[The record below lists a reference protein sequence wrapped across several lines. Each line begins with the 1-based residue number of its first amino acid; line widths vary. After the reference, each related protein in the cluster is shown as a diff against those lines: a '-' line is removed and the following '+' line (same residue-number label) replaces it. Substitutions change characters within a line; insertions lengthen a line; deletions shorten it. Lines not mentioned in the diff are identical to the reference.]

1 MVVNILLH
9 FTHTHTHTV
18 WATGIMEGVSLSA
31 LHHHQ
36 QKKVKI
42 PSPKFFSWCLDLNKI
57 YHALP
62 YSWTRIINNVVI
74 GVLSCH
80 VMCKFVL
87 ISAIELS
94 LKETQ
99 HSPKV
104 QSSLYPSTSLSS
116 SGGSSA
122 SAEPRKVRALYD
134 FEAVEENEL
143 TFASGEISKWMCFMR
158 FIQSVCLSEHG
169 SCHGDVLVDVRCCL
183 CNKITGLGKTVEWTP
198 VHTS

>member
-1 MVVNILLH
+1 
-9 FTHTHTHTV
+9 
-18 WATGIMEGVSLSA
+18 
-31 LHHHQ
+31 
-36 QKKVKI
+36 
-42 PSPKFFSWCLDLNKI
+42 
-57 YHALP
+57 
-62 YSWTRIINNVVI
+62 
-74 GVLSCH
+74 
-80 VMCKFVL
+80 MCKFVL

-143 TFASGEISKWMCFMR
+143 TFASGEISK
-158 FIQSVCLSEHG
+158 
-169 SCHGDVLVDVRCCL
+169 
-183 CNKITGLGKTVEWTP
+183 
-198 VHTS
+198 